1 MKPHNP
7 SSRGRQYWLRL
18 ACFAGL
24 ALSLGLVSLPAWYS
38 VPLTLALLHAPC
50 TDAGTMPASSSEAWE
65 EITLQARA
73 GGSFRG
79 YFMPGTNGATVIIP
93 PAGSDGRNGS
103 LPIAEILLRHGYA
116 VFTYESRPCTDIR
129 PFSLGYQEVDEV
141 ADVLDYLLSRPD
153 VDPHRIGIR
162 GFSSA
167 GATSIMA
174 AARLPA
180 LRAVVAEGGYG
191 DFIENGVAVHPQ
203 ADLITR
209 LFWAGFRG
217 SMGLTYR
224 LVTGHSIRA
233 LSPVSEIGK
242 IAPRPI
248 LLIYGAREPSLAGG
262 RQQLAA
268 AGTHTMLWVVE
279 GAGHG
284 QYLQVAPEEYE
295 SRIVDFFDEA
305 LK

>member
-1 MKPHNP
+1 MEAHKPSP
-7 SSRGRQYWLRL
+7 RGWQYWLRL

-24 ALSLGLVSLPAWYS
+24 TLSLGVASLPAWYS
-38 VPLTLALLHAPC
+38 VPFTLALLYTPC
-50 TDAGTMPASSSEAWE
+50 VQAGTLPAGYADEWE
-65 EITLQARA
+65 EVTLQARA

-79 YFMPGTNGATVIIP
+79 YFMSGTNGATVIIP

-103 LPIAEILLRHGYA
+103 LPTAEILLRHGYT
-116 VFTYESRPCTDIR
+116 VFTYESRPCAGIR

-153 VDPHRIGIR
+153 VDPQRIGIR

-191 DFIENGVAVHPQ
+191 DFIENGVAVPLQ
-203 ADLITR
+203 ADLPTR

-217 SMGLTYR
+217 CMGVTYR
-224 LVTGHSIRA
+224 LVTGHNIRV
-233 LSPVSEIGK
+233 LSQVRVIEH

-248 LLIYGAREPSLAGG
+248 LLIYGARESSLASG
-262 RQQLAA
+262 RQQKAA
-268 AGTHTMLWVVE
+268 AGDHAVLWVVE

-284 QYLQVAPEEYE
+284 QYLQVAPAEYE
-295 SRIVDFFDEA
+295 SRLVSFFDEA
-305 LK
+305 LR

>member
-1 MKPHNP
+1 MEPYKLPP
-7 SSRGRQYWLRL
+7 RGWQYWLRL
-18 ACFAGL
+18 VCFAGL
-24 ALSLGLVSLPAWYS
+24 TLSLGLISLPAWYS
-38 VPLTLALLHAPC
+38 VPFILALLYAPC
-50 TDAGTMPASSSEAWE
+50 VDASTPPAGSAGEWE
-65 EITLQARA
+65 EVTLQARA

-93 PAGSDGRNGS
+93 PAGSDGPNGA
-103 LPIAEILLRHGYA
+103 LPTAEILLRHGYT
-116 VFTYESRPCTDIR
+116 VFTYESRPCAGIR

-153 VDPHRIGIR
+153 VDPQRIGIR

-167 GATSIMA
+167 GAASIMA
-174 AARLPA
+174 TARLPA

-191 DFIENGVAVHPQ
+191 DFIENGVVVRSQ
-203 ADLITR
+203 ANLPTR

-217 SMGLTYR
+217 CMGLTYR
-224 LVTGHSIRA
+224 VVTGYSIRV
-233 LSPVSEIGK
+233 LSPVSVIGR

-248 LLIYGAREPSLAGG
+248 LLIYGAREPSLTSG
-262 RQQLAA
+262 RQQKAA
-268 AGTHTMLWVVE
+268 AGSNAVLWIVE

-284 QYLQVAPEEYE
+284 QYLQVSPAEYE
-295 SRIVDFFDEA
+295 SRVVGFFDEA

>member
-7 SSRGRQYWLRL
+7 SPRGWQYWLRL
-18 ACFAGL
+18 VCFAGL
-24 ALSLGLVSLPAWYS
+24 ALGLGLISLPAWYS
-38 VPLTLALLHAPC
+38 VPFTLALLYAPC
-50 TDAGTMPASSSEAWE
+50 TDAGTRPVGSADAWE
-65 EITLQARA
+65 EVTLQARA

-79 YFMPGTNGATVIIP
+79 YFMLGTNGATVIIP

-103 LPIAEILLRHGYA
+103 LPTAEMLLRHGYT
-116 VFTYESRPCTDIR
+116 VFTYESRPCADIR

-174 AARLPA
+174 TARLPA

-191 DFIENGVAVHPQ
+191 DFIQNGVAVRPQ
-203 ADLITR
+203 ANLIAR
-209 LFWAGFRG
+209 LFWTGFRG
-217 SMGLTYR
+217 FMGLTYR
-224 LVTGHSIRA
+224 LVTGHSIRV
-233 LSPVSEIGK
+233 LSPVSVIRQ

-262 RQQLAA
+262 RQQKAA
-268 AGTHTMLWVVE
+268 AGGNAVLWVVE

-284 QYLQVAPEEYE
+284 QYLQIAPDEYE
-295 SRIVDFFDEA
+295 SRVVGFFDEA